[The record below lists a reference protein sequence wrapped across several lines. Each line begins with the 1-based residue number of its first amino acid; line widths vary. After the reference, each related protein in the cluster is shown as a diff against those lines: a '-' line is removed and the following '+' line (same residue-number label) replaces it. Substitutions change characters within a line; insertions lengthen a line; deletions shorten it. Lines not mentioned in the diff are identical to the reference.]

1 MAEINQ
7 NTEFS
12 FRPRTSKEDS
22 ISSIAKSRVQRNTDV
37 DSFRKG
43 AEERKYTDELAKQIK
58 YLEDIEK
65 RSISQE
71 KMLANA
77 KKLQQDINDLMK
89 SRNVDYAELLDK
101 NKEVVEINKKILDD
115 EFNSRVKELQLI
127 EDKEEQ
133 LLKLLPLQAIEQ
145 FFYNEGYEIES
156 VGRARRFICDS
167 F

>member
-22 ISSIAKSRVQRNTDV
+22 ISNIAKSRVQRNTDV

-65 RSISQE
+65 RSIAQE

-77 KKLQQDINDLMK
+77 KKLQQDINDLK
-89 SRNVDYAELLDK
+89 
-101 NKEVVEINKKILDD
+101 VV
-115 EFNSRVKELQLI
+115 S
-127 EDKEEQ
+127 
-133 LLKLLPLQAIEQ
+133 
-145 FFYNEGYEIES
+145 
-156 VGRARRFICDS
+156 
-167 F
+167 